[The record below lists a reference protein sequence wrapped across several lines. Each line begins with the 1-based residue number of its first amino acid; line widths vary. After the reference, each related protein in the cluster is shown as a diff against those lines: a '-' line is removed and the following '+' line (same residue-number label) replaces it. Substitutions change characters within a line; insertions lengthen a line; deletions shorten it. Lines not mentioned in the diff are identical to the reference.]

1 MPAIPDDHGFV
12 IRLVVHASVNEAMIY
27 SIIERAGFGIVQ
39 KNGIKFYPMRQGDGE
54 TTMQNCV
61 VFFDGVRTQ
70 CSPENLMRNREIV
83 RHLHEQKSNYADI
96 PYTYRGRSCTYRIR
110 LDRRLSGIDP
120 FPLVTL
126 GTDSK
131 A

>member
-1 MPAIPDDHGFV
+1 
-12 IRLVVHASVNEAMIY
+12 MIY
-27 SIIERAGFGIVQ
+27 SIMERAGFGVM
-39 KNGIKFYPMRQGDGE
+39 KTNGIKFYAKRTEDPDE
-54 TTMQNCV
+54 TMKHCV

-83 RHLHEQKSNYADI
+83 RHLHEQSSNYADI
-96 PYTYRGRSCTYRIR
+96 PYTYRANSYTYRIR

-120 FPLVTL
+120 FPMVTL

-131 A
+131 E